1 MLFTFNH
8 SAFSASLPEKTV
20 RKITARKNKITLQ
33 QNRSALAKK
42 VDFLIIGS
50 GIAGLSYA
58 LKVAK
63 HGKVC
68 MITKA
73 NEDES
78 NTKYAQGGIAAV
90 MYSPDSY
97 EKHIRDTLIAG
108 DGICDES
115 VVRMVITESTDRINE
130 LISWGAKFDKT
141 ESGEFDLAKEGGH
154 SEHRIL
160 HHKDNTGFEIER
172 ALLSAVH
179 KHPDI
184 EILDHYFAIDILT
197 QHHLGIEVNSRTPDI
212 ECYGAYVLNLRT
224 NKIETILAKTILM
237 ATGGAGH
244 VYGTTT
250 NPVIATG
257 DGVAMVYRAKGKV
270 EGMEF
275 YQFHPTSLYNPNESP
290 SFLISEAVRGFG
302 GVLKT
307 IDGKEFMLKY
317 DSRASLAPRDIV
329 ARAIDNEMKTRGDDY
344 VYLDC
349 RHLNKEELVKHFPN
363 IYEKCFSLGIDMMRD
378 YIPVVPAAHYMCGGI
393 QVDKKGKSSINK
405 LYAIGECSSTGL
417 HGANRLASNS
427 LLEAVVYA
435 HHAAMDAI
443 EKAKISDFCESIPDW
458 NAEGTAHP
466 EEMVLLIQSLR
477 EVQSIMTNYVGIV
490 RSDLRLQRAFDR
502 LEILYKENEALY
514 LKTTIS
520 PKLCELRNIINVAYI
535 IIKHARKRKESVGL
549 HYNVN
554 YPKYTDD

>member
-1 MLFTFNH
+1 M
-8 SAFSASLPEKTV
+8 K
-20 RKITARKNKITLQ
+20 RRI
-33 QNRSALAKK
+33 
-42 VDFLIIGS
+42 DFLIIGS
-50 GIAGLSYA
+50 GVAGLSYA
-58 LKVAK
+58 LKVAE

-97 EKHIRDTLIAG
+97 EKHIQDTLIAG
-108 DGICDES
+108 DGICDEEI
-115 VVRMVITESTDRINE
+115 VRMVISESTERVNE

-141 ESGEFDLAKEGGH
+141 ESGEYDLAKEGGH

-160 HHKDNTGFEIER
+160 HHKDNTGYEIER
-172 ALLSAVH
+172 ALLAAVH
-179 KHPDI
+179 KHPNI
-184 EILDHYFAIDILT
+184 EILDHHFAIDILT
-197 QHHLGIEVNSRTPDI
+197 QHHLGEEVNSRTPNI
-212 ECYGAYVLNLRT
+212 ECYGAYVLNLRN

-237 ATGGAGH
+237 AAGGAGH
-244 VYGTTT
+244 VYSTTT
-250 NPVIATG
+250 NPTIATG
-257 DGVAMVYRAKGKV
+257 DGVAMVYRAKGRI

-275 YQFHPTSLYNPNESP
+275 YQFHPTSLFHPEESP

-302 GVLKT
+302 GILKT
-307 IDGKEFMLKY
+307 IDGEEFMQKY
-317 DSRASLAPRDIV
+317 DERRSLAPRDIV

-349 RHLNKEELVKHFPN
+349 RHLNKEELIKHFPN
-363 IYEKCFSLGIDMMRD
+363 IYEKCLSIGIDITKD

-393 QVDKKGKSSINK
+393 KVDKKGRSSINQ

-427 LLEAVVYA
+427 LLEAIVYS
-435 HHAAMDAI
+435 HHAAIDAI
-443 EKAKISDFCESIPDW
+443 EKFNTLKFCDSIPDW
-458 NAEGTAHP
+458 DAEGTAHP

-490 RSDLRLQRAFDR
+490 RSDIRLQRAFDR

-514 LKTTIS
+514 LKTIIS
-520 PKLCELRNIINVAYI
+520 PKLCELRNLINVAYI
-535 IIKHARKRKESVGL
+535 IIKQARTRKESRGL
-549 HYNVN
+549 HYTVN
-554 YPKYTDD
+554 YPKGS